1 MEPDDGLELEPF
13 VAATRRELDRA
24 ARRQR
29 SGGIPAAPSR
39 PRRGPSTGLVV
50 AAAVVLLAMAV
61 VAATRGDLLSSG
73 VRAPASEAEH
83 QLEPRGPAL
92 VAPHPSP
99 AGRPMHAAEA
109 ASDVPAPLGAPTPA
123 PAAVEAGS
131 GPARDEAPA
140 TSNRG
145 AAAPTRPRPA
155 TTAALQR
162 LDAEAQRRWR
172 AGDLAGAEALFL
184 EIVDAGGRTSY
195 AELAFGDLFTLAS
208 QLGDTRREQQR
219 WRRYLAR
226 FPRGRF
232 ADDVRAWQCRR
243 AAANAANECWQR
255 YLEDWPEGTYRAE
268 ARRATSSGGR
278 P

>member
-1 MEPDDGLELEPF
+1 MEPDDGLDLGPF

-24 ARRQR
+24 AQR
-29 SGGIPAAPSR
+29 KPGAGIPPAPS
-39 PRRGPSTGLVV
+39 PARRRASTGLLL
-50 AAAVVLLAMAV
+50 AAAVVVLVSAAV
-61 VAATRGDLLSSG
+61 VAAMHGELVSSSA
-73 VRAPASEAEH
+73 RAPASEAEH

-92 VAPHPSP
+92 VSPHPP
-99 AGRPMHAAEA
+99 ARGRPLHDARA
-109 ASDVPAPLGAPTPA
+109 ASHAPSEPVPPIAPTPPALA
-123 PAAVEAGS
+123 PAPTG
-131 GPARDEAPA
+131 DA
-140 TSNRG
+140 TSASRG
-145 AAAPTRPRPA
+145 GAAPTRPRPSV
-155 TTAALQR
+155 TAELER

-184 EIVDAGGRTSY
+184 ELVEKGGRTSY

-208 QLGDTRREQQR
+208 QVGDTRREQQR

-243 AAANAANECWQR
+243 ATTHEATECWSR
-255 YLEDWPEGTYRAE
+255 YLEDWPRGTYGAE
-268 ARRATSSGGR
+268 ARRAMGTKER